1 MMTASF
7 VADLIAAAHNGDN
20 PPVLHLF
27 DDPYLLLDGRRREL
41 PEGSKRLVAFL
52 ALSEQRIGRRA
63 AACRLWP
70 TVTESRAAGNLRSAL
85 WRLRG
90 AGLDVVETDKDAL
103 ALRKDML
110 VDIELIFEWA
120 ARMIGDAGTERDL
133 ACGAWRTRCVELL
146 PGWYDDWVLL
156 ERERL
161 RYRYL
166 HGLEAMSRL
175 LTRNGRCAEA
185 VESAMAVIAVDPLRE
200 SAQRL
205 LVEAHLAE
213 GNVGEA
219 LRCFQHYRALVQREL
234 RVDPS
239 PELTALLH
247 PLATGNRVHAAPHAV
262 RSGAHRSPSG
272 LLSTRDRRC
281 R

>member
-1 MMTASF
+1 MTAAF
-7 VADLIAAAHNGDN
+7 VADLVTAAHSGGD

-27 DDPYLLLDGRRREL
+27 DDPYLWQDGRRHEL

-52 ALSEQRIGRRA
+52 ALSERRAGRRV

-90 AGLDVVETDKDAL
+90 AGLDVVEADKEAL
-103 ALRKDML
+103 ALRRDVL
-110 VDIELIFEWA
+110 VDVELIFEWA
-120 ARMIGDAGTERDL
+120 DRLIGGAATERDL
-133 ACGAWRTRCVELL
+133 ACGAWRARCVELL

-161 RYRYL
+161 RHRYL
-166 HGLEAMSRL
+166 HGLEAMSLR

-185 VESAMAVIAVDPLRE
+185 VEAAMAVVAVDPLRE

-213 GNVGEA
+213 GNVSEA
-219 LRCFQHYRALVQREL
+219 LRCYQHYRALAHREL

-239 PELTALLH
+239 PELTALLY
-247 PLATGNRVHAAPHAV
+247 PPATGNRVHVGPRGV
-262 RSGAHRSPSG
+262 RVGAHRSASG
-272 LLSTRDRRC
+272 RLSPRGGQFR
-281 R
+281 